1 MAFCF
6 LNYVNHFFL
15 PTVNKCT
22 IIMIIIISNVKY
34 FLERHFCGISI
45 YSFENNLT
53 KKAVLHP
60 DANSARQVLRVLS
73 STNQGNSSETTFVA
87 GATKINL
94 TTLKIWLWL
103 DDLMQETILRH
114 QLFRDGRVEPL
125 KDSARSLTWAYDLK
139 ALKSSS

>member
-34 FLERHFCGISI
+34 FLERNIFAGFQYTVSKIT
-45 YSFENNLT
+45 LL
-53 KKAVLHP
+53 KKLYCTLMQY
-60 DANSARQVLRVLS
+60 SARQVLRVLS
-73 STNQGNSSETTFVA
+73 SINQGNCSETTFVA

-103 DDLMQETILRH
+103 DDLMQETIWRH
-114 QLFRDGRVEPL
+114 QLFRVEELNLWKILPEVL
-125 KDSARSLTWAYDLK
+125 LELMT
-139 ALKSSS
+139 